1 MLDSAI
7 HAGQSHQVGFSPRLR
22 SLVFEMQSHSYYPT
36 ANFERNTSRSGKVR
50 NSEYV
55 HVENDSR
62 KVGNTGARVKTEG
75 SREESEF
82 RRDKQGQGA
91 LYAGGGK
98 TDVGCIREITPSH
111 KPNRRK

>member
-1 MLDSAI
+1 MRGRVTKLDLVRGCALLSLKC
-7 HAGQSHQVGFSPRLR
+7 SPI
-22 SLVFEMQSHSYYPT
+22 PT
-36 ANFERNTSRSGKVR
+36 TLLQILSETTSRRGKVR
-50 NSEYV
+50 NSGYV

-91 LYAGGGK
+91 LYAGGGE
-98 TDVGCIREITPSH
+98 DG
-111 KPNRRK
+111 RRM